1 MHRSP
6 SSNIMCYFSLE
17 LKPKMLAER
26 RSICL
31 CSYSAVD
38 LSGWL
43 PVERFLLWK
52 APIYIVAPDSSSGC
66 LWIGWMERGSEG
78 GRASGGLDWR
88 GSWTMLL
95 WNHWSRARA
104 SDRTFCFVRDKLRER
119 MMRVPDIHPD
129 RIYCVVSLTFFI
141 YVCIWYAIYV
151 MGIAFSCNIK
161 MMGVLSLDD
170 THTHSS
176 CIPLKL
182 NTVWNSGPW
191 ENVEG
196 CSYRRAPPLRRWLDA
211 CLFMQMPIGKE
222 WRSNDKDG
230 GSGQAGD
237 FTALLWR
244 KQGKWKTL
252 TECGT
257 DRYFIPKLRSLV
269 LSIRHTFFIL
279 RDDCLSK
286 NTLYCN
292 SELHSHL
299 RPT

>member
-1 MHRSP
+1 MRH
-6 SSNIMCYFSLE
+6 IV
-17 LKPKMLAER
+17 LANLFTIQHE
-26 RSICL
+26 
-31 CSYSAVD
+31 
-38 LSGWL
+38 
-43 PVERFLLWK
+43 
-52 APIYIVAPDSSSGC
+52 
-66 LWIGWMERGSEG
+66 
-78 GRASGGLDWR
+78 
-88 GSWTMLL
+88 
-95 WNHWSRARA
+95 
-104 SDRTFCFVRDKLRER
+104 
-119 MMRVPDIHPD
+119 
-129 RIYCVVSLTFFI
+129 
-141 YVCIWYAIYV
+141 
-151 MGIAFSCNIK
+151 
-161 MMGVLSLDD
+161 
-170 THTHSS
+170 
-176 CIPLKL
+176 PLKL
-182 NTVWNSGPW
+182 KTVWNSGPW

-257 DRYFIPKLRSLV
+257 DRYFIPKLRSLF

-292 SELHSHL
+292 SELHSHFSVNNAFTFTRHPMLHKWTRTPRSAASCAAHLL
-299 RPT
+299 RFCGHLLRQDRAWAFCAIARLPDDRDRTQLWA